1 MLLHLP
7 IAILTT
13 LSPIPVSDPVPRFDI
28 ARECQFEGGSTTIVD
43 RCSHDEAAALQQ
55 LRAEW
60 PQFAGSDR
68 TACVAEATSA
78 GFASYVE
85 LLICLEMARDISK
98 QANPRPLEGQSTP
111 PAQPEISVVDKRK

>member
-68 TACVAEATSA
+68 TA
-78 GFASYVE
+78 
-85 LLICLEMARDISK
+85 
-98 QANPRPLEGQSTP
+98 
-111 PAQPEISVVDKRK
+111 